1 MRQALLRALL
11 RAHTHAAGVRAAGG
25 GQPAADEP
33 GRRFMAWFTK
43 LGGTTRSIELAA
55 FPGSG
60 RGVRATRPLTRG
72 TVVAEIPMD
81 IVVTLSTVAYDP
93 SLRDL
98 GPLILTPKM
107 AAQLGHTDIDP
118 NAHQQLAR
126 PKTDAFSVWVA
137 MQRKRG
143 KDSPGEPW
151 VGLFPTDDAIGD
163 PLAWPPHAQAW
174 LQASPLRKKLQH
186 KNEMLAETVTV
197 LRRELGAQWLNYTL
211 DDHRWGFTNVQRRN
225 YMVQTRTRPW
235 AGPTCSAC
243 LRSPTCK

>member
-1 MRQALLRALL
+1 MRGAITLLVVVLTRNPGACARTAHSQRLFLSLLAALLHSCAPLALLRPC
-11 RAHTHAAGVRAAGG
+11 AAGVRAAGG

-33 GRRFMAWFTK
+33 GRRFMTWFTK

-98 GPLILTPKM
+98 GPLILTPKV
-107 AAQLGHTDIDP
+107 AAQLGHTDVDP

-163 PLAWPPHAQAW
+163 PLAWPQHAQAW
-174 LQASPLRKKLQH
+174 LQASPLRKKLEH

-197 LRRELGAQWLNYTL
+197 LHRELGY
-211 DDHRWGFTNVQRRN
+211 
-225 YMVQTRTRPW
+225 
-235 AGPTCSAC
+235 
-243 LRSPTCK
+243 

>member
-1 MRQALLRALL
+1 
-11 RAHTHAAGVRAAGG
+11 
-25 GQPAADEP
+25 
-33 GRRFMAWFTK
+33 
-43 LGGTTRSIELAA
+43 
-55 FPGSG
+55 
-60 RGVRATRPLTRG
+60 
-72 TVVAEIPMD
+72 MD

-137 MQRKRG
+137 MQRKNG

-163 PLAWPPHAQAW
+163 PLAWPPHACI
-174 LQASPLRKKLQH
+174 
-186 KNEMLAETVTV
+186 
-197 LRRELGAQWLNYTL
+197 RRAQPY
-211 DDHRWGFTNVQRRN
+211 RGQRH
-225 YMVQTRTRPW
+225 
-235 AGPTCSAC
+235 
-243 LRSPTCK
+243 